1 MARVVVVGSMNIDH
15 IARVERLP
23 RPGETVAGEA
33 YLRSLGGKGLNQAI
47 AAARQG
53 ADVTMVGAVGVDA
66 DGDEVL
72 AALDAEGIDRRWV
85 RRVELPTGRAHIT
98 VDATGTN
105 SIVVVAGANAAA
117 MCPSEAIAGADV
129 VLTQL
134 EVPMT
139 TVADAL
145 AAAQAAGA
153 RTVLNPAPARELPA
167 ELLVHCDVL
176 VPNETE
182 VDGLGVAP
190 FAGELLV
197 TLGER
202 GAELRRTDG
211 TSLLLPAPVVA
222 VADTT
227 AAGDAL
233 CGCLAAGL
241 AAGLSLE
248 DAARRALVAGS
259 LACTVVGA
267 VPSLP
272 SRDAVSRMVSRLF
285 PAL

>member
-1 MARVVVVGSMNIDH
+1 MGRVVVVGSMNIDH
-15 IARVERLP
+15 VARVERLP
-23 RPGETVAGEA
+23 GPGETVVGEA

-53 ADVTMVGAVGVDA
+53 AAVTMVGAVGTDA

-105 SIVVVAGANAAA
+105 SIVVVARANAAA
-117 MCPSEAIAGADV
+117 TCPPEAVAGADV
-129 VLTQL
+129 VLAQL
-134 EVPMT
+134 EVPLS
-139 TVADAL
+139 TVAGAM
-145 AAAQAAGA
+145 AAARAGGA

-167 ELLVHCDVL
+167 ELLADCDVL

-182 VDGLGVAP
+182 AGGLGDAT
-190 FAGELLV
+190 FAGDLLV
-197 TLGER
+197 TVGER
-202 GAELRRTDG
+202 GAELRRADG

-222 VADTT
+222 AADTT

-248 DAARRALVAGS
+248 DATRRAVVAGS
-259 LACTVVGA
+259 LACTVMGA

-272 SRDAVSRMVSRLF
+272 SLDAVSRLF